1 MKDLQM
7 KIETPKV
14 QESGMSA
21 EALPTGME
29 SAILLGATVA
39 VFIYFVFK
47 EFDNANNNN
56 DHKSA

>member
-1 MKDLQM
+1 M

-56 DHKSA
+56 NHESA